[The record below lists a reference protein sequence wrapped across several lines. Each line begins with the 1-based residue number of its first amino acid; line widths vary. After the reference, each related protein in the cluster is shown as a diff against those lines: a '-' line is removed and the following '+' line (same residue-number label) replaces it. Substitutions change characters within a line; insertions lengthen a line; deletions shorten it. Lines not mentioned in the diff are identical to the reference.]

1 MRSEIIGYINNMYA
15 ARLYI
20 VECIYIS
27 PNPAHA
33 SDFYRAMR
41 KSHFLPRDGHLTRGV
56 RFTSVITD
64 DRSLPGKL
72 YERFVQSS
80 ISR

>member
-1 MRSEIIGYINNMYA
+1 MHV

-27 PNPAHA
+27 LNPVHVCNA